1 MLDLRKSSS
10 ALMSV
15 FLFVSSSFVVANADC
30 KTDACDG
37 PEIAANPTG
46 DSGEAVPCDSSKE
59 DCSSKDSSQYSYNY
73 DSDHDSDHG
82 SDQEGDS
89 GHGGHGGTHYSQAEE
104 QGKDNSEEPK
114 SGDESDSYG
123 A

>member
-30 KTDACDG
+30 KTDKCDG
-37 PEIAANPTG
+37 PEIAANPTS

-59 DCSSKDSSQYSYNY
+59 DCSSKDSSQYSYNG
-73 DSDHDSDHG
+73 DSDHDSD
-82 SDQEGDS
+82 QEGGS
-89 GHGGHGGTHYSQAEE
+89 GHGGTHYSQAEE
-104 QGKDNSEEPK
+104 QGKDNGEESK
-114 SGDESDSYG
+114 SSDESGSYG

>member
-30 KTDACDG
+30 KTDKCDG
-37 PEIAANPTG
+37 PEIAANPTS

-59 DCSSKDSSQYSYNY
+59 DCSSKDSSQYSCNG
-73 DSDHDSDHG
+73 D
-82 SDQEGDS
+82 SDQEGGS
-89 GHGGHGGTHYSQAEE
+89 GHGGTHYSQAEE
-104 QGKDNSEEPK
+104 QGKDNGEESK
-114 SGDESDSYG
+114 SSDESGSYG

>member
-15 FLFVSSSFVVANADC
+15 FLFISSSFVVANAVC
-30 KTDACDG
+30 RSGNCDG
-37 PEIAANPTG
+37 PEGPEVSANTTS

-59 DCSSKDSSQYSYNY
+59 DCSSKDSSQYSYNH
-73 DSDHDSDHG
+73 DSDHDSD
-82 SDQEGDS
+82 QESGS
-89 GHGGHGGTHYSQAEE
+89 GHGGTNYSQAEE
-104 QGKDNSEEPK
+104 QGKDNSEESK
-114 SGDESDSYG
+114 SSDESDSYG